1 MPRKSTVDQL
11 KLLLEKAPEIPTNTC
26 PYFDFVLKILE
37 DIKEES
43 TSHQIGEKIDLIES
57 HIEYLRSANQTLR
70 DGGEYWYYHCK
81 DYANSKKS

>member
-1 MPRKSTVDQL
+1 MPRKSTIDQL
-11 KLLLEKAPEIPTNTC
+11 REGAPEIPTNTC

-37 DIKEES
+37 EIKEES
-43 TSHQIGEKIDLIES
+43 PSHQIGEKIDLIES